1 MNPENCAVIGTAVIQ
16 YDIDKIQAFCDT
28 IVAGNIHKNHEFP
41 YAVVNSETR
50 LQDMLNSPS
59 FRESIILAPDT
70 LYKKYVFFE
79 QIDSIPSLPNVKHTG
94 KTIDELSEQSL
105 ALMLAM
111 WMDKK
116 KIYLFGYDIFDPNE
130 RSILLDL
137 LNHNSFNQFFYV
149 RKTNPQKIG
158 MFDAYDNITVLDY
171 KQFERIRNA
180 KK

>member
-1 MNPENCAVIGTAVIQ
+1 MNTEHCAVIGGHLID
-16 YDIDKIQAFCDT
+16 YDIHKIQSFCDT
-28 IVAGNIHKNHEFP
+28 IVSGNAHSQHKFA
-41 YAVVNSETR
+41 YSVVNSENK
-50 LQDMLNSPS
+50 LQDMLNS
-59 FRESIILAPDT
+59 SIFKDTMILAPEK
-70 LYKKYVFFE
+70 LYKKYIFFE
-79 QIDSIPSLPNVKHTG
+79 QVDNLPSLPDIQVINRP
-94 KTIDELSEQSL
+94 IESLSEQCL

-116 KIYLFGYDIFDPNE
+116 NIYLFGYDIFDPNE

-158 MFDAYDNITVLDY
+158 MFDAYDNVTVLDY